1 MEPITTAGL
10 DSLAPSAPSPRR
22 ELIKNIRAVL
32 RRQDATEDED
42 LDALEALV
50 ELSKE

>member
-10 DSLAPSAPSPRR
+10 EAGPPSNPRR
-22 ELIKNIRAVL
+22 DLIKSIRAVL

-42 LDALEALV
+42 VDALEALL